1 MLKLFRYLKYNWW
14 QLLLSI
20 AFVTLQAYFQLEL
33 PKQMGMMTNMVISGA
48 TPQDILLKGAY
59 MGIVSVIVIVCAV
72 SGALSN
78 SYIASTF
85 GKNVRADI
93 FKKVTSLSLTEYEK
107 FGTASLMTRTTNDV
121 QQLQMALFMGIRIMI
136 MSPIIFTIAISN
148 TLRSNAVLTI
158 VFAAAV
164 PLVLI
169 VLMVPF
175 VIAYPLFDKIQKK
188 IDRTTL
194 VLRENLTGIR
204 VIRAFNQ
211 QRSEAKRYDE
221 ANRDMTGISMKVG
234 RTMSFINPGINI
246 IFNLTYL
253 AIYFLGFASLDGQL
267 AGDPTNFVNFGSIMA
282 TAQYSINVMNSLVM
296 FAFIFIM
303 LPRARASANRI
314 NEVLDTNPSI
324 HDPEAP
330 KQAEARK
337 GRIEF
342 KNVTFKFKDAESPTL
357 KDISFTSKPGQVTAI
372 IGSTGSGKSSIIN
385 LIPRFYD
392 VSEGQVLVDDID
404 VRDYTQKDL
413 RDKIGFVPQQALL
426 FSGSVASNL
435 RFGDKKATESEMW
448 EALNVAQAARFVERK
463 DEKLEF
469 DVSQGGK
476 NFSGGQ
482 KQRLSIARALI
493 KKPEIYIFD
502 DAFSALDFKTD
513 IRLRRA
519 LKSYVKDATV
529 IIVAQRVSTI
539 IDSDNILV
547 LHEGRIVAQGK
558 HDALLRKCKIYR
570 EIVYS
575 QLDPDEIDKTL
586 ALSQQVLSTNEGVD

>member
-1 MLKLFRYLKYNWW
+1 MLKLLRYLRYTWW
-14 QLLLSI
+14 QLLVSI
-20 AFVTLQAYFQLEL
+20 MFVTLQSYFQLEL
-33 PKQMGMMTNMVISGA
+33 PKQMGLMTNMVINGA
-48 TPQDILLKGAY
+48 ETSDVLLKGGY
-59 MGIVSVIVIVCAV
+59 MGIVSIIVVICAV
-72 SGALSN
+72 GGALLN

-93 FKKVTSLSLTEYEK
+93 FKKVTTLSLTEYEK

-121 QQLQMALFMGIRIMI
+121 QQIQMALFMGIRIMI

-148 TLRSNAVLTI
+148 TLRSNAVLTL
-158 VFAAAV
+158 VFAAAI
-164 PLVLI
+164 PLI
-169 VLMVPF
+169 VIVLLIPF
-175 VIAYPLFDKIQKK
+175 VVAYPLFDKIQKK
-188 IDRTTL
+188 IDRATL

-211 QRSEAKRYDE
+211 QRSEARRYDV
-221 ANRDMTGISMKVG
+221 ANRDMTNITMKVG

-246 IFNLTYL
+246 IFNITYL

-267 AGDPTNFVNFGSIMA
+267 ATDPTNFVNFGSIMA

-296 FAFIFIM
+296 FALIFIL

-314 NEVLDTNPSI
+314 NAVLDTNPTIS
-324 HDPEAP
+324 DPAQP
-330 KQAEARK
+330 VTTTTGK
-337 GRIEF
+337 GKIEF
-342 KNVTFKFKDAESPTL
+342 RNVTFQFKDADSPTL
-357 KDISFTSKPGQVTAI
+357 QNINFVSKPGQVTAI

-392 VSEGQVLVDDID
+392 VTEGQVLIDDVD
-404 VRDYTQKDL
+404 VRDFSQKDL
-413 RDKIGFVPQQALL
+413 REKIGFVPQQALL
-426 FSGSVASNL
+426 FSGSVADNL
-435 RFGDKKATESEMW
+435 RYGRQNADEALMW
-448 EALNVAQAARFVERK
+448 EALNVAQAAKFVGRK
-463 DEKLEF
+463 EEKLEF

-482 KQRLSIARALI
+482 KQRISIARALI

-513 IRLRRA
+513 IKLRQA
-519 LKSYVKDATV
+519 LKSYVKQATV

-547 LHEGRIVAQGK
+547 LHEGKIVAQGK
-558 HDALLRKCKIYR
+558 HEALLHKCKIYR

-575 QLDPDEIDKTL
+575 QLDPEEIDKTL
-586 ALSQQVLSTNEGVD
+586 ALSQQVLATNEGAD

>member
-1 MLKLFRYLKYNWW
+1 MFKIFRYLKYTWW
-14 QLLLSI
+14 QLLI
-20 AFVTLQAYFQLEL
+20 AVVLITAQAYFQLEL
-33 PKQMGMMTNMVISGA
+33 PRRMGMMTNLVFQGA
-48 TPQDILLKGAY
+48 EPIEILKLGGS
-59 MGIVSVIVIVCAV
+59 MLIISVIVIVCAV
-72 SGALSN
+72 GAALLN
-78 SYIASTF
+78 SYIATTF

-93 FKKVTSLSLTEYEK
+93 FKSVSAYSLTEFEK
-107 FGTASLMTRTTNDV
+107 IGTASLMTRTTNDV

-148 TLRSNAVLTI
+148 TLRSNAVLTL

-164 PLVLI
+164 PLVAAVLI
-169 VLMVPF
+169 VPF
-175 VIAYPLFDKIQKK
+175 IIAYPLFDKIQKK
-188 IDRTTL
+188 IDRATL
-194 VLRENLTGIR
+194 VLRENLTGVR

-211 QRSEAKRYDE
+211 QRSEAKRYSA
-221 ANRDMTGISMKVG
+221 ANRDMTNLTMKIG

-253 AIYFLGFASLDGQL
+253 GIFFLGFASLDGQL
-267 AGDPTNFVNFGSIMA
+267 AADPTNFVNFGTIMT

-314 NEVLDTNPSI
+314 NEVLDMKPTIN
-324 HDPEAP
+324 DPAAP
-330 KQAEARK
+330 KQAAAVK
-337 GRIEF
+337 GKIEF
-342 KNVTFKFKDAESPTL
+342 RDVTFQFKDAGSPTL
-357 KDISFTSKPGQVTAI
+357 KNINFVSKPGQVTAI

-392 VSEGQVLVDDID
+392 VTAGNVLIDDID
-404 VRDYTQKDL
+404 VRDYTQADL
-413 RDKIGFVPQQALL
+413 RSKIGFVPQQAIL
-426 FSGSVASNL
+426 FSGSVADNL
-435 RFGDKKATESEMW
+435 RFGKAAASEGEMW
-448 EALNVAQAARFVERK
+448 DALDVAQAEKFVKRN
-463 DEKLEF
+463 DGQLNY

-482 KQRLSIARALI
+482 KQRLSIARALV

-513 IRLRRA
+513 IKLRQA
-519 LKSYVKDATV
+519 LKSYTKEATV

-539 IDSDNILV
+539 IDADLILV
-547 LHEGRIVAQGK
+547 LHEGQIVAQGQ
-558 HDALLRKCKIYR
+558 HQALLRTCKIYR

-575 QLDPDEIDKTL
+575 QLDPEEIDKTL
-586 ALSQQVLSTNEGVD
+586 ALSSQLLANEGVD